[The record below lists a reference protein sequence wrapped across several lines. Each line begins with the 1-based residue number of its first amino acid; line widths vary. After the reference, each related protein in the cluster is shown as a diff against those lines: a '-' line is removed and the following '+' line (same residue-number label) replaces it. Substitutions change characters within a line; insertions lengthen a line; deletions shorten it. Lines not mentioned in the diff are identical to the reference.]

1 MLITYIFCVR
11 EGTKDMLLII
21 VIFVCSFAIFDAI
34 RRLNNNIIEQTE
46 EIKKLREETNS
57 FMKKSKM
64 N

>member
-1 MLITYIFCVR
+1 
-11 EGTKDMLLII
+11 MLLII